1 MSTESVAITT
11 GKRKGSPMETA
22 FNIFVFV
29 LFTALWVGFAWA
41 LIASQGS
48 LEAAWQW
55 IRGLPL
61 ILQGVVWLL
70 FLPVVAGLWIWHT
83 DWAVVVRLVLVAGI
97 GFWNIYLFYPRGL
110 FER

>member
-1 MSTESVAITT
+1 
-11 GKRKGSPMETA
+11 META
-22 FNIFVFV
+22 FNIFVFI
-29 LFTALWVGFAWA
+29 LFTALWIGFAWA
-41 LIASQGS
+41 LISSQGS
-48 LEAAWQW
+48 LDAAWQW

-83 DWAVVVRLVLVAGI
+83 DWAFVVRLMLVLGI
-97 GFWNIYLFYPRGL
+97 GFWNVYLFYPRGL